1 MLSGGA
7 AMSSLL
13 SIPTGKLST
22 EVEFKARPS
31 EPIRKSPSPEGTIG
45 RAILPPVYAE
55 EQHSTWTELF
65 RRQSEIIEGRVCAEY
80 LDGREYLKYP
90 SNRVPDLAY
99 LSERLRQATGWQI
112 IRVEGY
118 VPENIFFRLLAN
130 KCFPCT
136 DFIRHPTE
144 LEYTPAPDM
153 FHDLMG
159 HLPLIT
165 NPRFASFFHAYGLA
179 GTQVK
184 SEEEVAWL
192 GRIYWFTVEF
202 GLMNKNAHTPAQR
215 TSKETTIYGAGIA
228 SSVGEII
235 HSLSDTVKK
244 EPFNINLISQRAF
257 DIHHMQDTLFEIAS
271 FEELESEFRRWAS
284 DKALLV

>member
-1 MLSGGA
+1 MMSGG
-7 AMSSLL
+7 LNVITL
-13 SIPTGKLST
+13 PQIPSGKLST

-31 EPIRKSPSPEGTIG
+31 SPVAPSPSAEGTIG
-45 RAILPPVYAE
+45 EAIKPPVYAQ
-55 EQHSTWTELF
+55 EQHSTWAELF
-65 RRQSEIIEGRVCAEY
+65 KRQSALLQGRVCAEY
-80 LDGREYLKYP
+80 LAGRTFLNYP
-90 SNRVPDLAY
+90 SDRVPTLAE
-99 LSERLRQATGWQI
+99 LSAGLKAATGWQI

-118 VPENIFFRLLAN
+118 VPENIFFKLLAN

-179 GTQVK
+179 GYSATT
-184 SEEEVAWL
+184 EEQVAWL

-202 GLMNKNAHTPAQR
+202 GLMNPNAHKP
-215 TSKETTIYGAGIA
+215 SKRSGQETTIYGAGIV
-228 SSVGEII
+228 SSVGEIT
-235 HSLSDTVKK
+235 HSLSDVVKK
-244 EPFNINLISQRAF
+244 EPFNPHVLANRVF

-271 FEELESEFRRWAS
+271 FDELESEFRKWAS
-284 DKALLV
+284 DKGLLV

>member
-1 MLSGGA
+1 MI
-7 AMSSLL
+7 
-13 SIPTGKLST
+13 SIPQIPSGKLST

-31 EPIRKSPSPEGTIG
+31 SPIMPSPSAEGTIG
-45 RAILPPVYAE
+45 EDIQPPVYAP
-55 EQHSTWTELF
+55 EQHSTWAELF
-65 RRQSEIIEGRVCAEY
+65 RRQNALLKGRVCDEY
-80 LDGREYLKYP
+80 LAGRALLKYP
-90 SNRVPDLAY
+90 SERVPTLAE
-99 LSERLRQATGWQI
+99 LSARLKSATGWQI

-118 VPENIFFRLLAN
+118 VPENIFFKLLAN

-179 GTQVK
+179 GYAAKT
-184 SEEEVAWL
+184 ETEVAWL

-202 GLMNKNAHTPAQR
+202 GLMNPNAHNPSVHR
-215 TSKETTIYGAGIA
+215 KEQTTIYGAGIV
-228 SSVGEII
+228 SSVGEIA
-235 HSLSDTVKK
+235 HSLSDVVKK
-244 EPFNINLISQRAF
+244 EPFSPERLANRVF

-271 FEELESEFRRWAS
+271 FDELESEFRRWAS
-284 DKALLV
+284 DKGLLV